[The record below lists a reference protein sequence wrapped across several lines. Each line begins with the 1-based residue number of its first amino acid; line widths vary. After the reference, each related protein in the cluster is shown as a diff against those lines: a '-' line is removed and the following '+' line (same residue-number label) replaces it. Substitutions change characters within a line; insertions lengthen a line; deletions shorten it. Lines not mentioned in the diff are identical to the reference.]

1 MKLASI
7 PSIYRN
13 FNRAVEIFS
22 ILSKYGLAR
31 WVSRFD
37 LTFAA
42 RLFRR
47 QNGKSLAALA
57 PEERVRHALTELGP
71 TFIKL
76 GQILS
81 TRADLVGVRLAGE
94 LERLQDDAPADS
106 AAAVQQ
112 LIESELGRP
121 LHEVFAEFDDR
132 PLASASIAQVHLARL
147 INGDEVVVKVQHPDA
162 ERKIR
167 VDLEILAGIAQLAGR
182 LKEFRQ
188 YRPEATVMEFRRTIL
203 RELDFT
209 RELRNLQRFAADF
222 EDVPYVRFPR
232 PYPELSTGR
241 VLTMERLQGI
251 KLSDAQALRHVGL
264 DKAEIA
270 RRGVHVFLDMVF
282 THGFYHADPHPGNIV
297 LLPGNVIG
305 LLDCGMV
312 GRIDERL
319 RDAIE
324 EMLLAI
330 GNRDGTHLA
339 AIIRR
344 VCVLP
349 PDIDQATMTL
359 DVADFVAHYT
369 NQPLN
374 TFDFSG
380 AINELVEMIRR
391 YRIAMPARLA
401 VLLKVLVMLEGTAR
415 LVSPKFSITEVL
427 APFQKKLLRRRL
439 SPRRQLR
446 KLQRVAGEVEQLVE
460 VLPRGIMDIL
470 EQVQSGKFDIHLDHR
485 GLEPSVNRL
494 VLGVMTSFLFLGSSI
509 LLATHVPPLIQG
521 NISLLGAAGCLI
533 SMIWGL
539 RLFWAIWHSGRYN
552 RPD

>member
-42 RLFRR
+42 RMFRR
-47 QNGKSLAALA
+47 HNGKSLASLA
-57 PEERVRHALTELGP
+57 PAQRVRHALTELGP

-81 TRADLVGVRLAGE
+81 TRADLVGVELAGE

-121 LHEVFAEFDDR
+121 LHEIFAEFDDQ
-132 PLASASIAQVHLARL
+132 PLASASIAQVHRARL

-162 ERKIR
+162 ERIIR
-167 VDLEILAGIAQLAGR
+167 VDLEILSGIAQLAGR

-188 YRPEATVMEFRRTIL
+188 YRPEATVLEFRRTIL
-203 RELDFT
+203 RELDFA

-222 EDVPYVRFPR
+222 ADVPYVRFPR
-232 PYPELSTGR
+232 PYPELSTSR
-241 VLTMERLQGI
+241 VLTMQRLQGI
-251 KLSDAQALRHVGL
+251 KLSDAASLRHIGL

-270 RRGVHVFLDMVF
+270 RRGAQVFLDMVF
-282 THGFYHADPHPGNIV
+282 THGFYHADPHPGNIL

-344 VCVLP
+344 VCVVP
-349 PDIDQATMTL
+349 PDIDQATLTL

-374 TFDFSG
+374 TIDFSG

-391 YRIAMPARLA
+391 YQIAMPARLA

-415 LVSPKFSITEVL
+415 LISPKFSLTEVL
-427 APFQKKLLRRRL
+427 APFQKKLLLRRL
-439 SPRRQLR
+439 SPRRQWR
-446 KLQRVAGEVEQLVE
+446 KMQRVAGDVEQLVE
-460 VLPRGIMDIL
+460 VLPRGIMEIL

-485 GLEPSVNRL
+485 GLEPSVNRV
-494 VLGVMTSFLFLGSSI
+494 VLGMMTSFLFLGSSI
-509 LLATHVPPLIQG
+509 LLATHAPPLIYG
-521 NISLLGAAGCLI
+521 NVSLLGAAGCLI
-533 SMIWGL
+533 SMVWGL

-552 RPD
+552 RPE